1 MFNHIRH
8 RRLFRYAAFPAAIL
22 AIAAGPLTASPASA
36 ATAATA
42 ATHATA
48 ATRAT
53 AESAAT
59 ADSAVTADSA
69 ATAATMALSA
79 ALTGAASPGA
89 TLPGTASPAT
99 ATTRTATACDS
110 PLGCGPAISA
120 TWHWYYPPGWVLPS
134 RTGTIT
140 LQGSGFT
147 PGAAVSIQLWTAG
160 GMVPELAV
168 ASEPVHFC
176 NELYCGV
183 IPGGSFTLTTQ
194 PNIACGTVTNAQN
207 GISGDVAVIAGE
219 PPSGQNEANTTVA
232 TACPDL
238 ARLL

>member
-42 ATHATA
+42 ATA
-48 ATRAT
+48 A
-53 AESAAT
+53 S
-59 ADSAVTADSA
+59 
-69 ATAATMALSA
+69 AATMAPSA
-79 ALTGAASPGA
+79 ALTGA

-120 TWHWYYPPGWVLPS
+120 TWHWYYPPGWDFPS

-147 PGAAVSIQLWTAG
+147 SGAAVSIQLWTAG

-207 GISGDVAVIAGE
+207 GINGDVAVIAGE